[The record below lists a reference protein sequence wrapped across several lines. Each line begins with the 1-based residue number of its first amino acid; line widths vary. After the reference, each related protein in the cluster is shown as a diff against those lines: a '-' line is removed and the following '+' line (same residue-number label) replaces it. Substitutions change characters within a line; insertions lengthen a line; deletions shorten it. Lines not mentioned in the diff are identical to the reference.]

1 MSVSYTKTV
10 WVNGEAPYINDDN
23 LNHIEQGIADVA
35 SQANAN
41 ETAIAS
47 LADDVDTRIDGVDA
61 TLATKEAKDTN
72 GTYTALTGG
81 IYYVK
86 KHGWVNIT
94 AYNTGT
100 TLASGSW
107 KLIATIPAG
116 YRPSATVYSGTT
128 IGNSGNIPAY
138 VRVQADGGIYMY
150 SATAISSALIIFNIT
165 YAVAE

>member
-35 SQANAN
+35 SQANTN
-41 ETAIAS
+41 ETAIAT

-61 TLATKEAKDTN
+61 TLATKEVKDTN
-72 GTYTALTGG
+72 GTYTAMSG
-81 IYYVK
+81 IFYVK

-94 AYNTGT
+94 AYKTGQ
-100 TLASGSW
+100 TLASGTW
-107 KLIATIPAG
+107 KLIATLPEG

-128 IGNSGNIPAY
+128 IGNSGNIPGY

-150 SATAISSALIIFNIT
+150 TATAISSALIVFNIT
-165 YAVAE
+165 YAVPE